1 MSSSQE
7 AGFAATPRLALLPNE
22 TMANEALLV
31 LSTFPDA
38 ATARRI
44 ARQLVEGRCAACANL
59 LPPAESIYW
68 WEEKV
73 ESANETLVLFKT
85 SADRYN
91 ALETTLR
98 QLHPYEVPEIIS
110 FRIEQGL
117 PEYLH
122 WVLMS
127 CAA

>member
-1 MSSSQE
+1 M
-7 AGFAATPRLALLPNE
+7 AG
-22 TMANEALLV
+22 EALLV
-31 LSTFPDA
+31 LSTFPDV

-44 ARQLVEGRCAACANL
+44 GRQLVEERCAACANI
-59 LPPAESIYW
+59 LPSVESIYW

-91 ALETTLR
+91 ALETRLR

-110 FRIEQGL
+110 FRVEQGL
-117 PEYLH
+117 PDYLK
-122 WVLMS
+122 WLTKS
-127 CAA
+127 CAL